1 MNPNQ
6 LNVLRAS
13 LTIVLIVAGF
23 LAAEMVTRV
32 ALFGFDALVHPLRYS
47 PRPNTLTD
55 LAATNPD
62 PVLTYRLNPGASG
75 YFKGRRFSVNDGGFR
90 GAPLAPPK
98 PAGVFRIASLGA
110 SITMGAGVA
119 DQEVYSAALAELL
132 DGVAPGRFEVINASV
147 GGYSAR
153 QIAALY
159 DQHVAKYRPDLVL
172 FPVFYSGYQALDD
185 AVPLTYPPLQSFF
198 PARTDLRGYLLDSFL
213 YQGLREMAR
222 TWLGSRLSVDW
233 PVRGRPVP
241 PAPPT
246 TADELAKFVAQRH
259 AEGIPVCLL
268 VLHRINEEPPQSDA
282 QYRRR
287 IEEWVRAHPGSC
299 LVDTVPALRGRVGID
314 DRVYWGDNHPNAR
327 IHRLYA
333 EEILRAL
340 THAGLLPGDRPGTA
354 ATPAST
360 PGSGA
365 SQHDSP
371 RN

>member
-1 MNPNQ
+1 MNPSQ

-23 LAAEMVTRV
+23 LAAEMATRV
-32 ALFGFDALVHPLRYS
+32 ALFGLDALVHPLRYS

-55 LAATNPD
+55 LAAPNAD
-62 PVLTYRLNPGASG
+62 PVLTYRLNPGARG
-75 YFKGRRFSVNDGGFR
+75 YFKGQRFSVNDDGFR
-90 GAPLAPPK
+90 GGPVAPAK

-132 DGVAPGRFEVINASV
+132 NGVVPGRFEVINASV

-153 QIAALY
+153 QIAVLY

-185 AVPLTYPPLQSFF
+185 AVPVSYPPLQSFV

-213 YQGLREMAR
+213 YQGLRETAR
-222 TWLGSRLSVDW
+222 AWLNSRLAVDW

-241 PAPPT
+241 KAPPT
-246 TADELAKFVAQRH
+246 IADELAKFVAQRH
-259 AEGIPVCLL
+259 AEGVPVCLL
-268 VLHRINEEPPQSDA
+268 VLHRINEEPPPSDA
-282 QYRRR
+282 RYRHR
-287 IEEWVRAHPGSC
+287 IEEWVHAHPGSC
-299 LVDTVPALRGRVGID
+299 LIDTVPALRGEVGID

-327 IHRLYA
+327 VHGLYA
-333 EEILRAL
+333 KEIFRAL
-340 THAGLLPGDRPGTA
+340 TNAGLLPGDRPGHT